1 VPNGQKLKSN
11 RQRLL
16 KFERSLVADGL
27 TDSLNETVVEL
38 EEMMAI
44 VLGVRV
50 FVEQLQVHPAK
61 SPSALV
67 RQLP

>member
-1 VPNGQKLKSN
+1 MPNGQKLKSN

-50 FVEQLQVHPAK
+50 FVVQLQVHPAK
-61 SPSALV
+61 SPSAPV
-67 RQLP
+67 RQRP